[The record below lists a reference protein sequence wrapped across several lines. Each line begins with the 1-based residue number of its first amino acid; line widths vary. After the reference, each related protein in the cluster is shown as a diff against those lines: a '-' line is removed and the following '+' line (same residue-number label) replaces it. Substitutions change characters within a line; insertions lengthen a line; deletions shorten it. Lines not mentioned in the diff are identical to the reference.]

1 VAARLSRGRLLLT
14 LFSLN
19 FLGDGLRDA
28 LDVRAAK
35 IDGAPGGAGFALVF
49 FLLASVLNSGFSPQ
63 HMLRRFRPYFRYLRS
78 NRGTL
83 FAAVFYGLLFGATNG
98 LGLPML
104 IKYVFPVI
112 FDRSGG
118 VGMPMATVVLIAATV
133 PMLFLLRA
141 VTSFLNSYYVQLT
154 GVRILEGVRLDYFRK
169 LQVLPLSFL
178 QRESSGDLLSRGIAD
193 SAQLQSTL
201 TLIANDGVK
210 QPMALLGALGFLVWQ
225 AFTTDGALTVLVCL
239 AIVPLAVLPVHYVG
253 KKVVHRARQ
262 VQDQLGRY
270 IVPVE
275 RKSGRRTRGSRLRAR
290 GARDRALWPRHQP
303 PHRRADEG
311 RQIRPGSHPGHRA
324 DLRRRHRR
332 HLGLRLLRRGQAGDL
347 PRHHNRPLSL
357 LRADQETRLP
367 QQRDQ
372 PRRRVALR
380 LEYVL
385 DEPVTITDPA
395 TPVPVAKLRGHVE
408 FKDVTFAYGNSPA
421 LKKVSASIPAG
432 TVCALVGPSGAGKST
447 FANLVPRFYEAGAGA
462 VTIDG
467 IDVRSMKLADLRR
480 NIALVSQEPVLF
492 NDTIYNNLALG
503 TAATTREEII
513 AAARLA
519 HAHEFI
525 EQLPQGYDTIVGE
538 RGALLSGGQKQRIAI
553 ARAFLR
559 HAPILILDEATSALD
574 SDSEAAVQDAL
585 RRLVTGKT
593 VLIIAHRFST
603 IRDASMILVFDRGEI
618 VAQGDHASLYAGNA
632 LYKSLYDRQSTA
644 L

>member
-1 VAARLSRGRLLLT
+1 MLS
-14 LFSLN
+14 
-19 FLGDGLRDA
+19 
-28 LDVRAAK
+28 
-35 IDGAPGGAGFALVF
+35 
-49 FLLASVLNSGFSPQ
+49 
-63 HMLRRFRPYFRYLRS
+63 RFRPYFRYLKS
-78 NRGTL
+78 NQGTL
-83 FAAVFYGLLFGATNG
+83 VAAIFYGLLFGATNG
-98 LGLPML
+98 LGLPLL

-112 FDRSGG
+112 FDQSGPHA
-118 VGMPMATVVLIAATV
+118 MPMADVVLIAATV
-133 PMLFLLRA
+133 PILFLLRA
-141 VTSFLNSYYVQLT
+141 VSSFLNSYYTQLT
-154 GVRILEGVRLDYFRK
+154 GVRILEAVRLDYFRK

-193 SAQLQSTL
+193 SSQLQSTL
-201 TLIANDGVK
+201 TLVANDGVK
-210 QPMALLGALGFLVWQ
+210 QPMALLGALSFLVWQ
-225 AFTTDGALTVLVCL
+225 AFSTDGALTVLVCL

-262 VQDQLGRY
+262 VQDQLGDVSSQLNENLAAAREVRAFGLEQRETERFGRATHLL
-270 IVPVE
+270 IVAQMKVVKYAQALTPAIELISAFGIAATLIFAYYSHVKLE
-275 RKSGRRTRGSRLRAR
+275 TFLSIITALYLCYEPIKKLGYLNSELNR
-290 GARDRALWPRHQP
+290 GAA
-303 PHRRADEG
+303 
-311 RQIRPGSHPGHRA
+311 
-324 DLRRRHRR
+324 
-332 HLGLRLLRRGQAGDL
+332 
-347 PRHHNRPLSL
+347 SL
-357 LRADQETRLP
+357 T
-367 QQRDQ
+367 
-372 PRRRVALR
+372 R

-395 TPVPVAKLRGHVE
+395 TPVPVTKLRGHVE
-408 FKDVTFAYGNSPA
+408 FKDVTFSYGDSPA
-421 LKKVSASIPAG
+421 LKKVSASISAG

-503 TAATTREEII
+503 TAVASREEILS
-513 AAARLA
+513 AARFA

-585 RRLVTGKT
+585 RHLVQGKT

-603 IRDASMILVFDRGEI
+603 IRDASTILVFNQGEI

-632 LYKSLYDRQSTA
+632 LYKSLYDRQTTA